1 MPIRKYANAR
11 STDRDSDYSVS
22 EYSANHS
29 VYTETTNNIHSN
41 STVIHTDSV
50 LQTDSVY
57 TDTVL
62 QQPSDSV
69 LPTLTKAAL
78 EQTLTRMQPRYK
90 LGKAKRKND
99 PLAWRI
105 EKILRRLRPM
115 LSTENFI
122 EVSQEFTTSDPMQ
135 RVALADKLE
144 KWLEL
149 SLDRQG

>member
-57 TDTVL
+57 TDTVI
-62 QQPSDSV
+62 QQPGDLIS
-69 LPTLTKAAL
+69 PTLTK
-78 EQTLTRMQPRYK
+78 TLTRMQPRYK

-122 EVSQEFTTSDPMQ
+122 EVSQEFTMSDPMQ
-135 RVALADKLE
+135 RVALAEKLE
-144 KWLEL
+144 KWLER
-149 SLDRQG
+149 SLEG

>member
-41 STVIHTDSV
+41 STVI
-50 LQTDSVY
+50 QTDSVI

-62 QQPSDSV
+62 QQPGDSV

-78 EQTLTRMQPRYK
+78 EQTLTRMQPQYK
-90 LGKAKRKND
+90 LGKAKRQND

-115 LSTENFI
+115 LSTENFL

-149 SLDRQG
+149 SSDRQG

>member
-41 STVIHTDSV
+41 STVIPTDTV
-50 LQTDSVY
+50 LQTASVI

-62 QQPSDSV
+62 QQPSDLVS
-69 LPTLTKAAL
+69 PTLTK
-78 EQTLTRMQPRYK
+78 TLTRMQPRYK
-90 LGKAKRKND
+90 EGKAKRQND

-122 EVSQEFTTSDPMQ
+122 EVSQEFTMSDPMQ

-144 KWLEL
+144 KWLER
-149 SLDRQG
+149 SLEGKG

>member
-41 STVIHTDSV
+41 STVI
-50 LQTDSVY
+50 QTDSVY

-122 EVSQEFTTSDPMQ
+122 EVSQEFTMSDPMQ
-135 RVALADKLE
+135 RVALAEKLE
-144 KWLEL
+144 KWLER
-149 SLDRQG
+149 SLEG

>member
-41 STVIHTDSV
+41 STVIHTDTV
-50 LQTDSVY
+50 LQTDSVI

-62 QQPSDSV
+62 QQPSDLVS
-69 LPTLTKAAL
+69 PTLTK
-78 EQTLTRMQPRYK
+78 TLTRMQPRYK
-90 LGKAKRKND
+90 EGKAKRQND

-122 EVSQEFTTSDPMQ
+122 EVSQEFTMSDPMQ

-144 KWLEL
+144 KWLER
-149 SLDRQG
+149 SLEGKG

>member
-1 MPIRKYANAR
+1 MPIRRYANAR

-22 EYSANHS
+22 DYSASS

-41 STVIHTDSV
+41 STVIHTDTV
-50 LQTDSVY
+50 LQTDS
-57 TDTVL
+57 VL

-69 LPTLTKAAL
+69 LPTLTK
-78 EQTLTRMQPRYK
+78 TLTRMQPRYK
-90 LGKAKRKND
+90 EGKAKRQND

-122 EVSQEFTTSDPMQ
+122 EVSQEFTMSDPMQ
-135 RVALADKLE
+135 RVALAEKLE
-144 KWLEL
+144 KWLER
-149 SLDRQG
+149 SLEG

>member
-41 STVIHTDSV
+41 STVI
-50 LQTDSVY
+50 QTDSVI
-57 TDTVL
+57 TDTVI
-62 QQPSDSV
+62 QQPGDLI
-69 LPTLTKAAL
+69 LPTLTKSAL

-115 LSTENFI
+115 LSTENFL
-122 EVSQEFTTSDPMQ
+122 EVSQEFTSSDPMQ

>member
-41 STVIHTDSV
+41 STVI
-50 LQTDSVY
+50 QTDSVI
-57 TDTVL
+57 TDTVI
-62 QQPSDSV
+62 QQPSDLIS
-69 LPTLTKAAL
+69 PTLTKAAL

-115 LSTENFI
+115 LSTENFL
-122 EVSQEFTTSDPMQ
+122 EVSKEFTTSDPMQ
-135 RVALADKLE
+135 RVALAEKLE

-149 SLDRQG
+149 SSDRQG

>member
-41 STVIHTDSV
+41 STVI
-50 LQTDSVY
+50 QTDSVY

>member
-41 STVIHTDSV
+41 STVI
-50 LQTDSVY
+50 QTDSVI
-57 TDTVL
+57 TDTVI
-62 QQPSDSV
+62 QQPGDLIS
-69 LPTLTKAAL
+69 PTLTKSAL

-122 EVSQEFTTSDPMQ
+122 EVSQEFTMSDPMQ
-135 RVALADKLE
+135 RVALAEKLE

-149 SLDRQG
+149 SSDRQG

>member
-22 EYSANHS
+22 DYSASS

-50 LQTDSVY
+50 LQTDSVI
-57 TDTVL
+57 TDTVI
-62 QQPSDSV
+62 QQPDDSV
-69 LPTLTKAAL
+69 LPTLTK
-78 EQTLTRMQPRYK
+78 TLTRMQPRYK
-90 LGKAKRKND
+90 EGKAKRQND

-122 EVSQEFTTSDPMQ
+122 EVSQEFTMSDPMQ

-144 KWLEL
+144 KWLESTL
-149 SLDRQG
+149 GG

>member
-11 STDRDSDYSVS
+11 VTTRDSDYSAS
-22 EYSANHS
+22 S

-50 LQTDSVY
+50 LQTDSVI
-57 TDTVL
+57 TDTVI
-62 QQPSDSV
+62 QQPDDSV
-69 LPTLTKAAL
+69 LPTLTK
-78 EQTLTRMQPRYK
+78 TLTRMHPRYK
-90 LGKAKRKND
+90 EGKAKRQND
-99 PLAWRI
+99 PLSWRI

-122 EVSQEFTTSDPMQ
+122 EVSQEFTMSDPMQ

-144 KWLEL
+144 KWLESTL
-149 SLDRQG
+149 GG

>member
-41 STVIHTDSV
+41 STVIQKDSV
-50 LQTDSVY
+50 LQTDSVI

-62 QQPSDSV
+62 QQPGDSV
-69 LPTLTKAAL
+69 LPTLTKA
-78 EQTLTRMQPRYK
+78 LTRMQPRYK

-135 RVALADKLE
+135 RVALAEKLE

>member
-11 STDRDSDYSVS
+11 STDRDSEYSVS

-41 STVIHTDSV
+41 STVIQKDSV
-50 LQTDSVY
+50 LQTDSVI

-62 QQPSDSV
+62 QQPGDSV
-69 LPTLTKAAL
+69 LPTLTK
-78 EQTLTRMQPRYK
+78 TLTRMNPRYK
-90 LGKAKRKND
+90 EGKAKRQND
-99 PLAWRI
+99 PLSWRI

-122 EVSQEFTTSDPMQ
+122 EVSQEFTMSDPMQ

-144 KWLEL
+144 KWLESTL
-149 SLDRQG
+149 GG

>member
-41 STVIHTDSV
+41 STVI
-50 LQTDSVY
+50 QTDSVI
-57 TDTVL
+57 TDTVI
-62 QQPSDSV
+62 QQPGDLIS
-69 LPTLTKAAL
+69 PTLTKSAL

-115 LSTENFI
+115 LSTENFL

>member
-11 STDRDSDYSVS
+11 VTTRDSDYSVS

-41 STVIHTDSV
+41 STVIQTDSV

-69 LPTLTKAAL
+69 SPTLTKAAL

-90 LGKAKRKND
+90 EGKAKRQND

-105 EKILRRLRPM
+105 EKILRRLRSM

-122 EVSQEFTTSDPMQ
+122 EVSQEFTMSDPMQ

-144 KWLEL
+144 KWLER
-149 SLDRQG
+149 SLEG

>member
-41 STVIHTDSV
+41 STVI
-50 LQTDSVY
+50 QTDSVI
-57 TDTVL
+57 TDTVI
-62 QQPSDSV
+62 QQPGDLIS
-69 LPTLTKAAL
+69 PTLTKSAL

-90 LGKAKRKND
+90 EGKAKRQND

-122 EVSQEFTTSDPMQ
+122 EVSQEFTMSDPMQ
-135 RVALADKLE
+135 RVALAEKLE
-144 KWLEL
+144 KWLER
-149 SLDRQG
+149 SLEG

>member
-11 STDRDSDYSVS
+11 VTTRDSDYSVS
-22 EYSANHS
+22 DYSVSS

-50 LQTDSVY
+50 LQTDSVI
-57 TDTVL
+57 TDTVI
-62 QQPSDSV
+62 QQPDGSV
-69 LPTLTKAAL
+69 LPTLTK
-78 EQTLTRMQPRYK
+78 TLTRMHPRYK
-90 LGKAKRKND
+90 EGKAKRQND
-99 PLAWRI
+99 PLSWRI

-144 KWLEL
+144 KWLESTL
-149 SLDRQG
+149 GG

>member
-11 STDRDSDYSVS
+11 VTTRDSDYSVS
-22 EYSANHS
+22 DYSASS

-50 LQTDSVY
+50 LQTDSVI
-57 TDTVL
+57 TDTVI
-62 QQPSDSV
+62 QQPDDSV
-69 LPTLTKAAL
+69 LPTLTK
-78 EQTLTRMQPRYK
+78 TLTRMHPRYK
-90 LGKAKRKND
+90 EGKAKRQND
-99 PLAWRI
+99 PLSWRI

-144 KWLEL
+144 KWLESTL
-149 SLDRQG
+149 GG

>member
-22 EYSANHS
+22 DYSASS

-41 STVIHTDSV
+41 STVI
-50 LQTDSVY
+50 QTDSVI
-57 TDTVL
+57 TDTVI
-62 QQPSDSV
+62 QQPSDLIS
-69 LPTLTKAAL
+69 PT
-78 EQTLTRMQPRYK
+78 
-90 LGKAKRKND
+90 KRQND

-115 LSTENFI
+115 LSTENFL
-122 EVSQEFTTSDPMQ
+122 EVSQEFTMSDPMQ
-135 RVALADKLE
+135 RVALAYKLE

-149 SLDRQG
+149 SSDRQG

>member
-41 STVIHTDSV
+41 STVI
-50 LQTDSVY
+50 QTDSVI
-57 TDTVL
+57 TDTVI

-69 LPTLTKAAL
+69 LPTLTKSAL

-90 LGKAKRKND
+90 EGKAKRQND

-122 EVSQEFTTSDPMQ
+122 EVSQELTVSDPMQ
-135 RVALADKLE
+135 RVALAEKLE

>member
-22 EYSANHS
+22 DYSANHS

-41 STVIHTDSV
+41 STVI
-50 LQTDSVY
+50 QTDSVY

-122 EVSQEFTTSDPMQ
+122 EVSQEFTMSDPMQ
-135 RVALADKLE
+135 RVALAEKLE
-144 KWLEL
+144 KWLER
-149 SLDRQG
+149 SLEG

>member
-22 EYSANHS
+22 EYSASS

-41 STVIHTDSV
+41 STVI
-50 LQTDSVY
+50 QTDSVI
-57 TDTVL
+57 TDTVI
-62 QQPSDSV
+62 QQPSDLIS
-69 LPTLTKAAL
+69 PTLTKAAL

-90 LGKAKRKND
+90 LGKAKRQND

-122 EVSQEFTTSDPMQ
+122 EVSQEFTMSDPMQ
-135 RVALADKLE
+135 RVALAEKLE
-144 KWLEL
+144 KWLER
-149 SLDRQG
+149 SLGGKG

>member
-11 STDRDSDYSVS
+11 STDRDS

-41 STVIHTDSV
+41 STVI
-50 LQTDSVY
+50 QTDSVI
-57 TDTVL
+57 TDTVI
-62 QQPSDSV
+62 QQPGDLIS
-69 LPTLTKAAL
+69 PTLTKSAL

-149 SLDRQG
+149 SSHRQG

>member
-50 LQTDSVY
+50 Y

-69 LPTLTKAAL
+69 LPTLTKSAL
-78 EQTLTRMQPRYK
+78 QQTLTRMQPRYK

-122 EVSQEFTTSDPMQ
+122 EVSQEFTMSDPMQ
-135 RVALADKLE
+135 RVALAEKLE